1 MNIKLQLLYEKL
13 ERERNDLLNRLA
25 TLPPERLE
33 HKAAPTQWSVNEI
46 LIHLL
51 TSEQLTL
58 AYLKKKS
65 LGLDQLAN
73 SGVTESLMMLILQL
87 SQRLPLLKYKAP
99 KDLVAKTPE
108 VIALNDLKIRWDSS
122 RIELKNFLETIHD
135 KNLYKLVYKHP
146 VAGRFDIIQCLKF
159 MSEHFLHHLPQ
170 IKRLL

>member
-1 MNIKLQLLYEKL
+1 MNIKLQLLSEQI
-13 ERERNDLLNRLA
+13 EHERNKLLNRLA

-33 HKAAPTQWSVNEI
+33 HKASLTKWSVNEI

-65 LGLDQLAN
+65 LGWDQLRN
-73 SGVTESLMMLILQL
+73 SGVTQSLMMLILQL

-99 KDLVAKTPE
+99 KGLVASTPE
-108 VIALNDLKIRWDSS
+108 PISLTDLRIRWDSS
-122 RIELKNFLETIHD
+122 RTELKNFLETIHE

-146 VAGRFDIIQCLKF
+146 VAGRFDIIQCIKF
-159 MSEHFLHHLPQ
+159 MHEHFHHHLPQ